1 MASKRKPT
9 GNNMNFRPTASEA
22 TKETAAGRRPLPD
35 KSSVSSVLVVLVMH
49 ICRKI
54 LFVDPKWR
62 VSFYAGVLFIVS
74 FIADVLPIPKTFL
87 SRSDHILNQYFV
99 KLGWGWTLFLTVPF
113 VALTSFT
120 VCCGRRQRVL
130 KQLTRILVA
139 TISWYCW
146 TNLFTYIETNY
157 GKCYV
162 NKPEAFETKRKCLE
176 GGFFW
181 HGLDI
186 SGHAFILV
194 YSSLVLVE
202 EARAIIGWDSIDDLI
217 RNEEFVR
224 NENDNDPNIAR
235 PLQALTDAELT
246 VLKSSYN
253 KFSSAVRGLF
263 VAIAVLTCIW
273 DVMLFGTALYH
284 HVMVEKFLGGC
295 VAVLT
300 WFLTYK
306 CWYSGSMRPGDC
318 ALFNYKDCKTA
329 KEAPLGKRVSMSR
342 GTKLP
347 GQGPTFMG
355 MPIPKA
361 PEELN
366 KNKEQEQEQINAK
379 WLPRRQ
385 DFFDS

>member
-1 MASKRKPT
+1 MASKRKSSGT
-9 GNNMNFRPTASEA
+9 NMNFRPQMSEA
-22 TKETAAGRRPLPD
+22 TRETAAGRRPLPD
-35 KSSVSSVLVVLVMH
+35 RSSVSSVLVVLVLH

-87 SRSDHILNQYFV
+87 SRSDHILNLYFV
-99 KLGWGWTLFLTVPF
+99 KLGWGWTLALSVPF
-113 VALTSFT
+113 ILLTSFT
-120 VCCGRRQRVL
+120 ICCGRRQRVV
-130 KQLTRILVA
+130 KQLFRMVIA
-139 TISWYCW
+139 TVCWYCW
-146 TNLFTYIETNY
+146 TNFFTYIETNY

-162 NKPEAFETKRKCLE
+162 NKPEAFSTKEKCLE

-194 YSSLVLVE
+194 YSALVLVE
-202 EARAIIGWDSIDDLI
+202 EARAIVGWDSIEDLI

-235 PLQALTDAELT
+235 PLQALTDSELAI
-246 VLKSSYN
+246 LKTSYS
-253 KFSSAVRGLF
+253 KFSPAVKGLF
-263 VAIAVLTCIW
+263 VAIALLTCIW
-273 DVMLFGTALYH
+273 DLMLFGTALYH
-284 HVMVEKFLGGC
+284 HVMAEKFMGGS

-300 WFLTYK
+300 WFVTYK
-306 CWYSGSMRPGDC
+306 FLYSGSMRPGDC
-318 ALFNYKDCKTA
+318 GLFNYKDVKTA
-329 KEAPLGKRVSMSR
+329 KEAPVTKRASMNR
-342 GTKLP
+342 TTRPP

-355 MPIPKA
+355 MPITKP
-361 PEELN
+361 PEDAA
-366 KNKEQEQEQINAK
+366 KTKEEQEQINSK
-379 WLPRRQ
+379 WLPRKQ